1 MGVLTE
7 RYIMG
12 ADQELAEP
20 LAPTDVEMGRARAV
34 SDITVPGQVDPNKVR
49 NALGWTVLGFM
60 LSNAVGL
67 SFSFIHSRK
76 HEAMME
82 FYAGYIL
89 ELALSLDNLFAFYL
103 VFKYFKV
110 VSERAQNRVLFWGIV
125 GAIVLRAIMVG
136 LGAAAVAT
144 YRPILLLAA
153 GFLIWTTYI
162 VFFADEDDDEDIADN
177 FAVKLA
183 QRLVPVS
190 GEYEGANFMN
200 RQGSFT
206 PLFLVLVVIEFS
218 DVMFAFDSVPAIFGI
233 TDDGYVVWAACMCA
247 IMCLRS
253 LYTLIVQFV
262 ADLEYMNKAIGL
274 VLFFI
279 AIKLILDL
287 VFEVHITIALSLSFV
302 AGILFAGALL
312 SILYPA
318 EGDEEEG
325 EGEAEP

>member
-1 MGVLTE
+1 MGVDSDLS
-7 RYIMG
+7 
-12 ADQELAEP
+12 AP
-20 LAPTDVEMGRARAV
+20 LAADDSEPGRARAV
-34 SDITVPGQVDPNKVR
+34 SDITVPGKIDPNKVR
-49 NALGWTVLGFM
+49 NAMAWTLASFL
-60 LSNAVGL
+60 LSNGIGL
-67 SFSFIHSRK
+67 SFSFLHPRK

-125 GAIVLRAIMVG
+125 GAIVLRAVMVG

-153 GFLIWTTYI
+153 GFLLWTTYI

-183 QRLVPVS
+183 QKIVPV
-190 GEYEGANFMN
+190 GERYHDADFVGPDGKA
-200 RQGSFT
+200 T
-206 PLFLVLVVIEFS
+206 PLMLVLVTIEFS
-218 DVMFAFDSVPAIFGI
+218 DVMFAFDSVPAIFGV

-279 AIKLILDL
+279 AIKLLLDL
-287 VFEVHITIALSLSFV
+287 ILHVHVSITVSLSFV
-302 AGILFAGALL
+302 AGILFSGALL
-312 SILYPA
+312 SIIFRSD
-318 EGDEEEG
+318 DEEED
-325 EGEAEP
+325 EEDAEAGNP

>member
-49 NALGWTVLGFM
+49 NALGGTVLGFM

-67 SFSFIHSRK
+67 SFSFMHPRK
-76 HEAMME
+76 HDAMME

-89 ELALSLDNLFAFYL
+89 ELSLSLDNLFAFYL

-125 GAIVLRAIMVG
+125 GAIVLRALMVFV
-136 LGAAAVAT
+136 GAAAIHQ
-144 YRPILLLAA
+144 YRPLLLVCAA
-153 GFLIWTTYI
+153 VLIYSTYQ
-162 VFFADEDDDEDIADN
+162 VFFMEEDDDDEDLEN
-177 FAVKLA
+177 NSVVKLA
-183 QRLVPVS
+183 QWLVPVS
-190 GEYEGANFMN
+190 GTYHSSDFFHDGRA
-200 RQGSFT
+200 T
-206 PLFLVLVVIEFS
+206 PLLLVLVVIEFS
-218 DVMFAFDSVPAIFGI
+218 DVVFAVDSVPAIFGI
-233 TDDGYVVWAACMCA
+233 TEDPYIVWAACMCA

-287 VFEVHITIALSLSFV
+287 CFEIHISIALSLSFV
-302 AGILFAGALL
+302 AGILTAGAIL
-312 SILYPA
+312 SIIKKSQEEP
-318 EGDEEEG
+318 EEE
-325 EGEAEP
+325 E

>member
-1 MGVLTE
+1 MGALSVAERQRMGVDSDLN
-7 RYIMG
+7 
-12 ADQELAEP
+12 EP
-20 LAPTDVEMGRARAV
+20 LAADAEGGRARAV

-49 NALGWTVLGFM
+49 DAMMWTLAAFM
-60 LSNAVGL
+60 VSNGVGL
-67 SFSFIHSRK
+67 SFSFMHPRK

-89 ELALSLDNLFAFYL
+89 ELALSLDNLFTFYL

-125 GAIVLRAIMVG
+125 GAIVLRAVMVG

-162 VFFADEDDDEDIADN
+162 VFFADEEDDEDIADN

-183 QRLVPVS
+183 QRIVPVS
-190 GEYEGANFMN
+190 AEYEGANFFN
-200 RQGSFT
+200 SQDGRAT

-247 IMCLRS
+247 
-253 LYTLIVQFV
+253 
-262 ADLEYMNKAIGL
+262 
-274 VLFFI
+274 
-279 AIKLILDL
+279 
-287 VFEVHITIALSLSFV
+287 H
-302 AGILFAGALL
+302 
-312 SILYPA
+312 
-318 EGDEEEG
+318 
-325 EGEAEP
+325 

>member
-1 MGVLTE
+1 MGRLQANVMGVDTDLE
-7 RYIMG
+7 
-12 ADQELAEP
+12 QP
-20 LAPTDVEMGRARAV
+20 LAADGPRDRAMSDAMAVE
-34 SDITVPGQVDPNKVR
+34 VDPNKIS
-49 NALGWTVLGFM
+49 NAAFYCAIGFM
-60 LSNAVGL
+60 ISNAVGI
-67 SFSFIHSRK
+67 SFSFLHPRK
-76 HEAMME
+76 HDAMME

-89 ELALSLDNLFAFYL
+89 ELSLSLDNLFAFYL

-162 VFFADEDDDEDIADN
+162 VFFADEEDDEDIADN
-177 FAVKLA
+177 FALKLA
-183 QRLVPVS
+183 QRIVPVT
-190 GEYEGANFMN
+190 GEYEGSKFFASDG
-200 RQGSFT
+200 RAT

-279 AIKLILDL
+279 AIKLLLDL
-287 VFEVHITIALSLSFV
+287 ICGIHTSITVSLSFV
-302 AGILFAGALL
+302 AGILFSGAIL
-312 SILYPA
+312 SILFKS
-318 EGDEEEG
+318 EDDDEDDE
-325 EGEAEP
+325 